1 MNFENFTQ
9 DQKDAVWL
17 ILGLLTFAAV
27 TFAGGSLLFSI
38 SPIIAVLL
46 FIGGL
51 FLILL
56 SIVGYYA
63 EFVENKHE

>member
-27 TFAGGSLLFSI
+27 TFAGGSLLVSI
-38 SPIIAVLL
+38 SPLIAILL
-46 FIGGL
+46 FIGG
-51 FLILL
+51 FALIAL
-56 SIVGYYA
+56 SLVGYYI
-63 EFVENKHE
+63 EFVDNKNK

>member
-27 TFAGGSLLFSI
+27 TFAGGSLLFTI

-51 FLILL
+51 ALVAL
-56 SIVGYYA
+56 SLVGYYI
-63 EFVENKHE
+63 EFVDNKNK